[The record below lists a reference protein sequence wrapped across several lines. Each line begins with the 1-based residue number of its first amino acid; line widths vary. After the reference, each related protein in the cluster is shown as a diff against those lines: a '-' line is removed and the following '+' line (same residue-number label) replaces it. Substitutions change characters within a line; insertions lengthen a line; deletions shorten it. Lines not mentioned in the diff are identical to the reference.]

1 MFKTIKYSDQYLAKT
16 SFKRALLFILIL
28 VTFLFLPWYLAIVKN
43 GIATQF
49 TWWSLLPLILTL
61 LVVSVFGWFLKWLYR
76 DYALEH
82 DNTIAH
88 YLRAIELK
96 QLISLL
102 IVSKGFYDID
112 SDEQGQFV
120 SYFPKVRIKFLFK
133 TG

>member
-1 MFKTIKYSDQYLAKT
+1 MFKAIKYSDQYLAKT

-43 GIATQF
+43 EIATQF
-49 TWWSLLPLILTL
+49 TWWSLLPLILTS

-88 YLRAIELK
+88 
-96 QLISLL
+96 
-102 IVSKGFYDID
+102 
-112 SDEQGQFV
+112 
-120 SYFPKVRIKFLFK
+120 
-133 TG
+133 